1 MRLTDR
7 YELLAERLA
16 EKVAERLA
24 ELLDERD
31 ETPALLDAK
40 GAARYLGVDRETV
53 YALVRSGALP
63 VIKLGDGPRP
73 RLRFDRRALAEHLI
87 QGDTKR

>member
-1 MRLTDR
+1 MTDR

-16 EKVAERLA
+16 ERVVEGVR

-31 ETPALLDAK
+31 STPALLDAK

-53 YALVRSGALP
+53 YSLVRSGALP

-73 RLRFDRRALAEHLI
+73 RLRFDPEALAEHLI
-87 QGDTKR
+87 QADHKR